1 MPVTPDEDRS
11 GGHEP
16 LDDAARCRLRSTEE
30 SLAGESSVASAG
42 EDDGGPLSLALEGV
56 LSVGDEDVEPE
67 EGEVG
72 YDEPLDHAMGRGLVE
87 RRPQAHRRS

>member
-1 MPVTPDEDRS
+1 MP
-11 GGHEP
+11 
-16 LDDAARCRLRSTEE
+16 LRRPNVMGSKRQRRQR
-30 SLAGESSVASAG
+30 G

-56 LSVGDEDVEPE
+56 LLVGDEDVEPE

-72 YDEPLDHAMGRGLVE
+72 YDEPLDQCDGRGLVE